1 MIVGRMTEGMMIRMV
16 VSIVKLIARLKVWM
30 VLKMVVMVVMVWN
43 S

>member
-1 MIVGRMTEGMMIRMV
+1 MTEGMMIRMV